1 MAETGMTGDRARSTG
16 AFGPGSGVRQPIDR
30 QTDTFRKALVAR
42 KARVAANRDR
52 LIADRSRDLILDE
65 IPPPQSQR
73 LTRKPGEVTSQV
85 SVGAGGP

>member
-1 MAETGMTGDRARSTG
+1 MTETRMTGDRARSAG

-30 QTDTFRKALVAR
+30 QIDTFRKALS
-42 KARVAANRDR
+42 AANREP
-52 LIADRSRDLILDE
+52 LISDRSRDQILSE

-73 LTRKPGEVTSQV
+73 LTQKPGEVTSQV